1 MAQISDLLAKKGTD
15 VYTVAPTMTVLDAT
29 QLMNRQKVGALV
41 VCQQGRVV
49 GIFTERDVLR
59 RVVAVEKNPAITT
72 VAEVMTADVA
82 CATRDTTLEEASA
95 VMKNRRI
102 RHLPVC
108 DEAGHLQG
116 LVSIGDLNAW
126 EADGQETTIHFL
138 SQYIHGRV

>member
-15 VYTVAPTMTVLDAT
+15 VYTVAPTMTVLEAT
-29 QLMNRQKVGALV
+29 QLMNRQQVGALV
-41 VCQQGRVV
+41 VCAQRRVV

-59 RVVAVEKNPAITT
+59 RVVAVEKSPSETT
-72 VAEVMTADVA
+72 VGDVMTADIA
-82 CATRDTTLEEASA
+82 CARRETTLEEASA